1 MFWSFHPV
9 VDKTNDEHLSKPFCT
24 KIALKE
30 LNNLTIK
37 SMSRRPIQTSNFSYT
52 ELSPYVS
59 SMVDSYVELNQSGS
73 IHFTMYNGVQCLSMK
88 INYSNL
94 WIRFRRLKRRRTTF
108 EIPMCIYR
116 TKFMDR
122 PKLNISDFVGSNIDL
137 FMYLTEGIRFSTWKI
152 TRLNWA

>member
-1 MFWSFHPV
+1 M

-52 ELSPYVS
+52 ELNPYLLLANDLS

-73 IHFTMYNGVQCLSMK
+73 IHFHDVQLCTML
-88 INYSNL
+88 INEN
-94 WIRFRRLKRRRTTF
+94 
-108 EIPMCIYR
+108 
-116 TKFMDR
+116 
-122 PKLNISDFVGSNIDL
+122 
-137 FMYLTEGIRFSTWKI
+137 
-152 TRLNWA
+152 